1 MGREIDERNK
11 LAKEI
16 KRRKRK
22 KIRERERDIV
32 LHQLKKGENKCEGK
46 MDKEINRMIEIRLK
60 SDRSVLKKRK
70 GERENEGDKKRD

>member
-1 MGREIDERNK
+1 
-11 LAKEI
+11 
-16 KRRKRK
+16 
-22 KIRERERDIV
+22 
-32 LHQLKKGENKCEGK
+32 